1 MSRPTVSLIVPF
13 AGTAAAARTLADRL
27 AMVRRGPGDEVIVVD
42 NTRTSVF
49 GGEPAEGLVV
59 HRADD
64 HPSSYYARN
73 AGAEAA
79 RGEWLLFVDADCQP
93 QPDVIDRHLEFE
105 RGHRSGA
112 VAGAVIDAPG
122 QPGLAARYTRA
133 RGLFNQRHYTALG
146 PWAFGLTANLLVRR
160 ATFEALGGFCEGIRS
175 AGDKEFCWRL
185 LRAGWTL
192 EYNDRAVVI
201 HHHREALSRLGRQ
214 VARYAAGNAWFARR
228 HGEPGFLEEPDAA
241 EIAKGV
247 RNVAR
252 ATLQLNADGVA
263 FRLIDA
269 YSLVMRQVAMRLPNV
284 TRPAA
289 APAADVAL
297 CAGRFPTEDVQV
309 TVARRAAANG
319 GCHVEARRRPLENVR
334 TAASR
339 GLDVAYVE
347 DDADIERWR
356 SALAF
361 VAEHPLRASRW
372 LASRRRGGGPAGF
385 LDLAPAARR
394 VAASGARRLEHL
406 DEEGVRLAE
415 ALAPLV
421 GVPLQHA
428 PLRRATASEATGP
441 RNR

>member
-27 AMVRRGPGDEVIVVD
+27 AVVRRGPGDEVIVVD
-42 NTRTSVF
+42 NSRTRVF
-49 GGEPAEGLVV
+49 GGEPVEGLVV

-105 RGHRSGA
+105 CGDRCGA

-122 QPGLAARYTRA
+122 QPGLVARYTRA
-133 RGLFNQRHYTALG
+133 RGLFNQRHYTSLG

-185 LRAGWTL
+185 LRTGWTL

-214 VARYAAGNAWFARR
+214 VARYAAGNAWFVRR
-228 HGEPGFLEEPDAA
+228 HAEPGFLEEPDAA
-241 EIAKGV
+241 ELAKGI

-252 ATLQLNADGVA
+252 ATLRLNADGVA

-269 YSLVMRQVAMRLPNV
+269 CMLVVRRVAVRLPNV

-289 APAADVAL
+289 APGADVVL
-297 CAGRFPTEDVQV
+297 CAGRFPADDAQLTA
-309 TVARRAAANG
+309 ARRAAANG
-319 GCHVEARRRPLENVR
+319 SCHVEARRRPLENVR
-334 TAASR
+334 TAQSR

-347 DDADIERWR
+347 DDADLERWR
-356 SALAF
+356 SALAL
-361 VAEHPLRASRW
+361 VAEHPVRALRR
-372 LASRRRGGGPAGF
+372 LAADRHDGLGRF

-394 VAASGARRLEHL
+394 VTASAARRLEPL
-406 DEEGVRLAE
+406 DEEGVQLAE
-415 ALAPLV
+415 ALAPL
-421 GVPLQHA
+421 LE
-428 PLRRATASEATGP
+428 ATAP
-441 RNR
+441 RKR